1 MSQHNKKQVKKEFI
15 VLLGLSPS
23 KQLGCLL
30 GKPSQ
35 FGLGINGHLGCPL
48 WTNCSLGIGPP

>member
-1 MSQHNKKQVKKEFI
+1 MGQHNKEFV
-15 VLLGLSPS
+15 VLLGFSRLS
-23 KQLGCLL
+23 KQLSCLL

-35 FGLGINGHLGCPL
+35 FGLGLNGQLGCLL